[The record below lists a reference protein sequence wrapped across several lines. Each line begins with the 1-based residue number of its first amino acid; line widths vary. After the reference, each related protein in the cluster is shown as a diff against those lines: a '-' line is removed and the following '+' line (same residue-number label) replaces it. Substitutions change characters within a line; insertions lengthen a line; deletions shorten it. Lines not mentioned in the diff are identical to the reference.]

1 MLALSTFL
9 YILKILYAERFCPFL
24 FPLDFY
30 CCENVNCSVVDDAS
44 VVDDVSAVD
53 NAKKKHFSYIS
64 PFSNIPLNLPDF
76 AKLYE
81 VDAWTCLRPSWE
93 LAQASQKSLSEH
105 SCRQTSY
112 SPDNPKQLHTNVC
125 SANQVKD
132 FVNIV
137 SAKAGTQAPGSKLDS
152 GF

>member
-53 NAKKKHFSYIS
+53 NA
-64 PFSNIPLNLPDF
+64 DF

-125 SANQVKD
+125 SANQVED
-132 FVNIV
+132 FVNKV